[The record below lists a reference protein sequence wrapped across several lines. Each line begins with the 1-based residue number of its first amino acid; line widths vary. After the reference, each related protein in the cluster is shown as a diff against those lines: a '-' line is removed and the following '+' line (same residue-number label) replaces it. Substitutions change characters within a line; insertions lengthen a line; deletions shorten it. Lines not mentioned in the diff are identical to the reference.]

1 MDFAVSRA
9 NVWLWE
15 SGRKKAIGLCEARVQ
30 ESWKHSVLNCSLART
45 IELEVRLLEKERPG

>member
-45 IELEVRLLEKERPG
+45 IELEVRLLEKEWPG